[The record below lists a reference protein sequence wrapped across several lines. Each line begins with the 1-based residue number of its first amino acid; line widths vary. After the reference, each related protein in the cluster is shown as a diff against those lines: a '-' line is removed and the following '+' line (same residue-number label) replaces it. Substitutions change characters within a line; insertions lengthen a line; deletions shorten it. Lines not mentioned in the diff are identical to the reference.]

1 MAEADLDAVC
11 IGNAIVDVLAHCDD
25 ATVARLGLN
34 RDTMTLV
41 DADRAQELY
50 DAMGPALEASGGSAA
65 NTATG
70 IASLGGRA
78 GYVGKVRDDQFG
90 GIFTHD
96 IRAAGVAFE
105 TPPATAGPPTAR
117 CLVFITPDA
126 HRTMN
131 TYLGACARLGP
142 EDIDPVFIARAKI
155 TYMEGYLWDREE
167 AKQAFLKAAEA
178 AHDAGRQV
186 ALTLSDPFC
195 VDRHRESFRDFVRG
209 HVDIL
214 FANEAEV
221 TSLYQVAEFDE
232 ALQHAR
238 RDCDVA
244 ALTRSEKGSVI
255 VTDNEVH
262 VIDPEPVAVVDT
274 TGAGDLYAAGF
285 LYGAANG
292 HGLAACAHIASIA
305 AAEVIG
311 HIGPRP
317 QVALATLVRERLGP

>member
-11 IGNAIVDVLAHCDD
+11 IGNAIVDVLAHSDD

-50 DAMGPALEASGGSAA
+50 DAMGPALEVSGGSAA

-131 TYLGACARLGP
+131 TYLGACADLGP

-155 TYMEGYLWDREE
+155 TYMEGYLYDREE
-167 AKQAFLKAAEA
+167 AKAAFREA
-178 AHDAGRQV
+178 ARIAHAARREV
-186 ALTLSDPFC
+186 SLTLSDSFC
-195 VDRHRESFRDFVRG
+195 VERHRASFRALVRDE
-209 HVDIL
+209 VDVL
-214 FANEAEV
+214 FANEAELLA
-221 TSLYQVAEFDE
+221 LYE
-232 ALQHAR
+232 
-238 RDCDVA
+238 
-244 ALTRSEKGSVI
+244 
-255 VTDNEVH
+255 
-262 VIDPEPVAVVDT
+262 
-274 TGAGDLYAAGF
+274 
-285 LYGAANG
+285 
-292 HGLAACAHIASIA
+292 SIR
-305 AAEVIG
+305 V
-311 HIGPRP
+311 
-317 QVALATLVRERLGP
+317 